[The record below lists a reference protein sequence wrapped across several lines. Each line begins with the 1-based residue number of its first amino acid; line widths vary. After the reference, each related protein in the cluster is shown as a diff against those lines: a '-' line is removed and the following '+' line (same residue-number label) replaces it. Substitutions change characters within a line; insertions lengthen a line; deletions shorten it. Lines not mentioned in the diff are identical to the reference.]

1 MMLSTDWLQL
11 EGRTCVVTGA
21 ASGIGAAIAT
31 ALAAVGAKVALLDR
45 NLADA
50 SQLAAQITSA
60 GGRALALECDVGV
73 ESSVAHAALQ
83 VAALGPVWGVVNN
96 AGLLRSASLMDVA
109 VADWNAVLAVNL
121 TGCLLVA
128 RAFAQPMMAHGAGGS
143 IVNIASMSANYP
155 QSQSGAYRA
164 SKAGLVQVSRQ
175 MAVEWG
181 AHGIRCN
188 AICPGMVRT
197 ALSAGFY
204 AVPGVEAKRA
214 TMTASR
220 RVGEPQDIA
229 HAALFLLSPRSAYIN
244 GTELPVDGGEYLL
257 CDEIRPLAFGI
268 QEFLHRD
275 QPALHDLR
283 RQIKP
288 SRFEAGEI
296 L

>member
-1 MMLSTDWLQL
+1 MMQSNNWLQL
-11 EGRTCVVTGA
+11 QDQNCVVTGA
-21 ASGIGAAIAT
+21 GSGIGEAIAL
-31 ALAAVGAKVALLDR
+31 ALAAVGARVALLDR
-45 NLADA
+45 D
-50 SQLAAQITSA
+50 SVAATRVAGQIQGS
-60 GGRALALECDVGV
+60 GGIALAVSCDVSQ
-73 ESSVAHAALQ
+73 EASVAEAALLVQ
-83 VAALGPVWGVVNN
+83 QQLGPVWGVVNN
-96 AGLLRSASLMDVA
+96 AGLLRSASLMDVG

-128 RAFAQPMMAHGAGGS
+128 RAFAQPMLAHGAGGS
-143 IVNIASMSANYP
+143 IVNIASISANYP
-155 QSQSGAYRA
+155 QSQSGAYSA

-214 TMTASR
+214 AMTASR

-244 GTELPVDGGEYLL
+244 GTELPVDGGMPAMLM
-257 CDEIRPLAFGI
+257 DMVPRPGYNM
-268 QEFLHRD
+268 
-275 QPALHDLR
+275 
-283 RQIKP
+283 
-288 SRFEAGEI
+288 
-296 L
+296 